1 MKKIIII
8 VLCLFATTI
17 LYANTTP
24 KYPALFSD
32 ENARSAK
39 VKQLQKKEQ
48 KEKVDVEAWA
58 RANNR
63 RVRYEVDGTLHEIIR
78 IENGRPVYYI
88 THNVNA
94 AISTAANLVRNISPY
109 NLNGANLT
117 VGVWDGGS
125 VLSTHQEFDNRVT
138 VMDGAASH
146 YHSTHVGGTIGAKG
160 YISAALGMAP
170 SAKIDSYDW
179 NSDDSEMAN
188 RAASAPN
195 QSTKIYVSN
204 HSYGIGTGWQWG
216 GSAWYWF
223 YDISVMYDKN
233 FGMYY
238 YSTREWDVIA
248 YDAPYYLIIKS
259 AGNDRNDGPSN
270 GDTVY
275 YNNGGTWKAITYND
289 SVHPLGDGVYYNGG
303 YDSITYLGI
312 AKNILTVGAVN
323 DAVSSGT
330 RNLGFATM
338 SSFSG
343 WGPADD
349 GRIKPDVVG
358 NGVDLYSCD
367 NGNNSD
373 YTTLSGTSMS
383 SPNVCGSAALLIQ
396 HYRNL
401 NSSDMRSST
410 LKGVIIH
417 TSDDIGRP
425 GPDYSYGWGLMNTKE
440 AADIITQGTNLIDV
454 TAAITEELLDS
465 SNPSDE
471 HNFYINGSEPFKAT
485 ICWTDPEGPWNSA
498 HNSRAPVLVNDLDLR
513 IISPNGT
520 TNYPFV
526 LDVDNPGNNAT
537 TGDNIVDNVEQV
549 VINTGAMSGI
559 YNVVVNHKGLAA
571 SYGSQQ
577 YYSLVVSGAALIPEP
592 VSIYYLSF
600 IIYYLLNKRKF
611 IPMKIS
617 G

>member
-1 MKKIIII
+1 MKKNIII
-8 VLCLFATTI
+8 VLCLFASI
-17 LYANTTP
+17 ISYANTTP

-32 ENARSAK
+32 ENTRSVK
-39 VKQLQKKEQ
+39 VKQLQEKEQ
-48 KEKVDVEAWA
+48 KEKIEAEAWA
-58 RANNR
+58 RANDR

-78 IENGRPVYYI
+78 IENGRPIYYI

-94 AISTAANLVRNISPY
+94 AISTSAGLVRNTPAY
-109 NLNGANLT
+109 NLNGTNLI

-125 VLSTHQEFDNRVT
+125 VLSTHQEFDSRVT
-138 VMDGAASH
+138 VKDGAASH

-160 YISAALGMAP
+160 FNSAALGMAP

-179 NSDDSEMAN
+179 NSDNSEMAS

-204 HSYGIGTGWQWG
+204 HSYGIGTGWRWN
-216 GSAWYWF
+216 GSGLTWDD
-223 YDISVMYDKN
+223 DISVMYDKK

-238 YSTREWDVIA
+238 FWTREWDIIA

-259 AGNDRNDGPSN
+259 AGNDRNDNPSN
-270 GDTVY
+270 GSTVY
-275 YNNGGTWKAITYND
+275 YNGGSDSVTYND
-289 SVHPLGDGVYYNGG
+289 SIHPLGDGVYYNGG

-323 DAVSSGT
+323 DAVSSGS

-358 NGVDLYSCD
+358 NGVGLVSCD

-383 SPNVCGSAALLIQ
+383 APNVCGSAALLIQ

-440 AADIITQGTNLIDV
+440 AADIITRGTNLINS
-454 TAAITEELLDS
+454 TAKITEELLDS
-465 SNPSDE
+465 SNPDDE
-471 HNFYINGSEPFKAT
+471 HNFYINGSEPFKTT
-485 ICWTDPEGPWNSA
+485 ICWTDPEGTWNQT
-498 HNSRAPVLVNDLDLR
+498 HNSRTPVLVNDLDLR
-513 IISPNGT
+513 IISPNGG
-520 TNYPFV
+520 TNYPFI
-526 LDVDNPGNNAT
+526 LDVNNPGNNAT
-537 TGDNIVDNVEQV
+537 SGDNIVDNVEQV
-549 VINTGAMSGI
+549 IINTGAVPGI
-559 YNVVVNHKGLAA
+559 YNVVVNHKGL
-571 SYGSQQ
+571 SGSHGSQQ
-577 YYSLVVSGAALIPEP
+577 YYSLIVSGATPIPEP
-592 VSIYYLSF
+592 GLFLILNFGSLILF
-600 IIYYLLNKRKF
+600 IIKRKRKF
-611 IPMKIS
+611 NF
-617 G
+617 